1 MHTVDFACLD
11 LSAGAR
17 VLDVG
22 CGSGR
27 HVTAAYRLPRVI
39 VVGIDPAPAELL
51 KARERLRLH
60 DRLGE
65 HGGGGWSLCAA
76 DGLCLPFGADRFD
89 LAICAE
95 VLEHVRDPG
104 RAVAEILRVL
114 RPGGHLVVSVPR
126 RWPERIC
133 WALSSDYADTP
144 GGHIRIFTQSGVI
157 GLLERC
163 GARRWR
169 THHAHGLHTPF
180 WWLKCLAG
188 NRRGGLRLVSL
199 YHRFLTWEMM
209 KKPRLIRCLERLL
222 NPLIGKSL
230 VVYCKKPLGAVCDVP
245 KGLCA
250 P

>member
-11 LSAGAR
+11 LRAHDR

-27 HVTAAYRLPRVI
+27 HVTAAYQQPRLM
-39 VVGIDPAPAELL
+39 VVGLDPAQDELQ
-51 KARERLRLH
+51 KARARLQLH
-60 DRLGE
+60 DRLGA
-65 HGGGGWSLCAA
+65 HGGGCWSLCAA
-76 DGLCLPFGADRFD
+76 DGLQLPFGAERFD

-95 VLEHVRDPG
+95 VLEHVQDPG

-133 WALSSDYADTP
+133 WALSREYAETP
-144 GGHIRIFTQSGVI
+144 GGHIRIFTPGGLI

-169 THHAHGLHTPF
+169 SHHAHSLHTPF
-180 WWLKCLAG
+180 WWLQCLAG
-188 NRRGGLRLVSL
+188 TRPGGRRLVGL

-209 KKPRLIRCLERLL
+209 KKPRLTRLLERLL
-222 NPLIGKSL
+222 NPVLGKSL
-230 VVYCKKPLGAVCDVP
+230 VVYCKKV
-245 KGLCA
+245 
-250 P
+250 